1 MGQPP
6 DQEIMSDLP
15 AVAVAVAAV
24 GPRENGQVESMRF
37 GSIPGMV
44 LEQNP

>member
-24 GPRENGQVESMRF
+24 EPRENGQVESIRF
-37 GSIPGMV
+37 GSISGIV
-44 LEQNP
+44 LVQNP